1 MLAKRRGERVLALT
15 AAAASEAESAS
26 VLVQRC
32 VATRTPPVTPASFAA
47 KISGMSFSHPRDDMP
62 LVEALYAAGFSERLA
77 QVTKLDY
84 TNLRWGDAEAEAVAA
99 VLSSGAATSLKSL
112 DLGANAISDKGANAL
127 TASLEGAPALS
138 FLNLLG
144 NRAIGEAAAA
154 KLREACNERGI
165 KVYV

>member
-1 MLAKRRGERVLALT
+1 V
-15 AAAASEAESAS
+15 
-26 VLVQRC
+26 C
-32 VATRTPPVTPASFAA
+32 VAPPSP
-47 KISGMSFSHPRDDMP
+47 P
-62 LVEALYAAGFSERLA
+62 
-77 QVTKLDY
+77 
-84 TNLRWGDAEAEAVAA
+84 
-99 VLSSGAATSLKSL
+99 
-112 DLGANAISDKGANAL
+112 GANAL